1 MSKKDNLVYKA
12 KLAEQAERYDEMKDH
27 MKEIAL
33 EGGELS
39 IEERN
44 LLSVAY
50 KNVIGARRAS
60 WRVLSSLEKT
70 QNDEPKKEVIKTYKE
85 SVETELKGI
94 CSEILEL
101 LDGNLI
107 ENAKDPESKVFY
119 HKMKGDYFRYKA
131 EFSKDDERKNA
142 AQKSLEAYKAAS
154 DLAEIEL
161 ASTNAIRL
169 GLALNF
175 SVFYYEI
182 LNSPD
187 RACRLAKTAFD
198 EAIIKI
204 ETLEEDKYKDSTL
217 IMQLLRD
224 NLTLWTCDMQGD
236 EEGREDMNVQD
247 IDQDD
252 V

>member
-1 MSKKDNLVYKA
+1 MYQLH
-12 KLAEQAERYDEMKDH
+12 R
-27 MKEIAL
+27 
-33 EGGELS
+33 
-39 IEERN
+39 
-44 LLSVAY
+44 
-50 KNVIGARRAS
+50 
-60 WRVLSSLEKT
+60 
-70 QNDEPKKEVIKTYKE
+70 
-85 SVETELKGI
+85 
-94 CSEILEL
+94 
-101 LDGNLI
+101 
-107 ENAKDPESKVFY
+107 
-119 HKMKGDYFRYKA
+119 KGDYFRYKA

-236 EEGREDMNVQD
+236 GELYFFVAPIARATFSSAPCCRPLWRISCWGVKNQSCLCPLSSCSQNK
-247 IDQDD
+247 ISLHFNTNTNTKHGW
-252 V
+252 